1 MIGVCRPR
9 NTNSCRLFGGIYYDI
24 IQIGVKNM
32 SESKERLTY
41 RPEPETRQKIEQW
54 YEADNCRSM
63 NEFIDKA
70 VSFYADWLAA
80 NRNDMLPRAISSA
93 MNGRLK
99 ILENNLSS
107 LSFKHAVELDMLMGI
122 IADTMQLDRDDLKR
136 RRTQSVK
143 NVRQTNGR
151 VSLEKRTQMWDET
164 TDWDDD
170 EWQS

>member
-1 MIGVCRPR
+1 
-9 NTNSCRLFGGIYYDI
+9 
-24 IQIGVKNM
+24 M

-54 YEADNCRSM
+54 YEVDNCRSM

-70 VSFYADWLAA
+70 VSFYADYLSA
-80 NRNDMLPRAISSA
+80 NCNDMLPMAIASA

-99 ILENNLSS
+99 ILEKNLSS
-107 LSFKHAVELDMLMGI
+107 LSFNHAVELDMLVGI
-122 IADTMQLDRDDLKR
+122 ISDTMQIDRDDLKR

-151 VSLEKRTQMWDET
+151 VSLEKRAQLWDED
-164 TDWDDD
+164 DWSDD

>member
-1 MIGVCRPR
+1 
-9 NTNSCRLFGGIYYDI
+9 
-24 IQIGVKNM
+24 M

-80 NRNDMLPRAISSA
+80 NRNDMLPMAIASA

-99 ILENNLSS
+99 ILEKNLSS
-107 LSFKHAVELDMLMGI
+107 LSFKHAVELDMLIGI
-122 IADTMQLDRDDLKR
+122 ISDTMQIDRDDLKR
-136 RRTQSVK
+136 RRAQSVK
-143 NVRQTNGR
+143 NVKSTNGR
-151 VSLEKRTQMWDET
+151 VSLEKRAQLWDET